1 MAGLYIHIPFCKS
14 RCIYCGFYSTTS
26 LELRQRYVD
35 AVCKEMETR
44 GLTTTP
50 PKEEGRLDT
59 VYLGGGTP
67 SQLTGEQLRQL
78 FIYINKVWFPTNP
91 LTSHLSPLARR
102 EATLCLQRTSHEI
115 TMECNPDDVTDDFAE
130 LLSQL
135 PVNRVSMGVQTF
147 SNERLRFLN
156 RRHKAEQ
163 IAIAVERLRNA
174 GIGNI
179 SIDLMYGF
187 PKETLSDWHNDVDA
201 AIALDVEHISAYSLM
216 YEEGTTLYNQL
227 QRGLVEEISE
237 ETSLQMYNDL
247 IDRLA
252 SAGYEHYEISN
263 FAKKA
268 DSNGQSFRSKH
279 NSSYWNKT
287 PYIGLGAAA
296 HSYDGDRTRRW
307 NVDSVKQYIE
317 GIEKGCPQFEEEHL
331 DDDTLY
337 NELVMTSLRT
347 CEGLAMNK
355 LNDEQREYCIKQAE
369 RFINDGLLTNHDN
382 HLLLTRKG
390 LFVSNM
396 IMSEL
401 MKV

>member
-35 AVCKEMETR
+35 ALCKEMETR
-44 GLTTTP
+44 CTN
-50 PKEEGRLDT
+50 ENMRLDT

-78 FIYINKVWFPTNP
+78 FIYINKVWFPTNS
-91 LTSHLSPLARR
+91 LTSHLSPL
-102 EATLCLQRTSHEI
+102 TSHEI

-147 SNERLRFLN
+147 SNERLRLLN

-163 IAIAVERLRNA
+163 IAIAVERLRKA

-216 YEEGTTLYNQL
+216 YEEGTSLYNQL

-287 PYIGLGAAA
+287 PYKGLGAAA

-347 CEGLAMNK
+347 CEGLALNK
-355 LNDEQREYCIKQAE
+355 LTDEQRNYCIKQAE